1 MNPATSEIIM
11 ESEVIR
17 VNCAAAFILSASKLT
32 PKKHRPL
39 HIAIIGAYISTVLR
53 RDFASSSF
61 RFWPEY
67 TPPDDTTGATGVFSP
82 GILLSTDVVG
92 MSLSEAAFPF
102 DKAAVYSFGIPPLS
116 NEAKRLFLNSLT
128 AP

>member
-17 VNCAAAFILSASKLT
+17 VNCAAAFILSASRLT

-53 RDFASSSF
+53 RDFASSVF

-67 TPPDDTTGATGVFSP
+67 TAPDDATGVTGVFTS
-82 GILLSTDVVG
+82 GIMLSNDGAG
-92 MSLSEAAFPF
+92 MSLS
-102 DKAAVYSFGIPPLS
+102 
-116 NEAKRLFLNSLT
+116 
-128 AP
+128 